1 MLSEILNTQ
10 IDKYTQPFMKLEC
23 NTRFE
28 RDIRYF
34 TYLNTEIKEKYNI
47 SGYLN
52 TEIKEKY
59 NISTYLNI
67 IIESE
72 IVSAINMIQK
82 EFKYKIYSWEIFKNN
97 ETKKVNIIFNTDL
110 SHDITSDKIY
120 EINKQIYNLFSLSK
134 YTMIDSIL
142 VI

>member
-47 SGYLN
+47 S
-52 TEIKEKY
+52 
-59 NISTYLNI
+59 TYLNI

-72 IVSAINMIQK
+72 IASTINMIQK

-110 SHDITSDKIY
+110 SHDITSEKIY